1 MDTPITRAE
10 YEEHNR
16 RMEDEHHRMNRRIE
30 LAEEEIRSFQK
41 LATSVEK
48 LATGMENMTE
58 EQKRQGDQIGELKD
72 HIDQIEKS
80 PGKTWTRIKDKA
92 LDTAVGLIFGAF
104 ITGAV
109 FMIVQY
115 IK

>member
-30 LAEEEIRSFQK
+30 IVEDDIRSFQK
-41 LATSVEK
+41 IATSVEK
-48 LATGMENMTE
+48 LAIGVENMTE

-72 HIDQIEKS
+72 RIDQKEKE
-80 PGKTWTRIKDKA
+80 PGNTWKRVKDKFV
-92 LDTAVGLIFGAF
+92 DTFVGLVAGGLLVGLIGMVA
-104 ITGAV
+104 AN
-109 FMIVQY
+109 M
-115 IK
+115 

>member
-1 MDTPITRAE
+1 MDTPVSRAE
-10 YEEHNR
+10 YDEHNR
-16 RMEDEHHRMNRRIE
+16 RMEDEHRRMNRRLEIV
-30 LAEEEIRSFQK
+30 EEDVRAFQK
-41 LATSVEK
+41 IATSVEK
-48 LATGMENMTE
+48 LAIGVENMTE

-92 LDTAVGLIFGAF
+92 LDTAVGLVFGAF
-104 ITGAV
+104 ISGAV
-109 FMIVQY
+109 FMITQY